1 MSISVNGW
9 YVVYTKPRHEKKV
22 AAFLSTL
29 NIVNFLPTARILR
42 VWKDRKKYI
51 DAPLFPSYLFIYL
64 EDLETYYKVLS
75 LEAVLYYVK
84 TGKEVVK
91 VKEDVIHSIRL
102 ITQQPNNIDIEV
114 SDDYFQPGKQLMIKD
129 GMLCGLVCEVVEVK
143 GEQKFL
149 VRVNMLQKNILV
161 AVSAEYLDSIAV

>member
-1 MSISVNGW
+1 MSDPVIGW

-22 AAFLSTL
+22 AAFLSAS
-29 NIVNFLPTARILR
+29 NIVNFLPIARVLR

-64 EDLETYYKVLS
+64 EDLETYYRVLS
-75 LEAVLYYVK
+75 LEAVLYYVR

-91 VKEDVIHSIRL
+91 VKEEVIHSIQL
-102 ITQQPNNIDIEV
+102 ITQQTSDIAIEV

-129 GMLCGLVCEVVEVK
+129 GILCGLACEVVEVK
-143 GEQKFL
+143 GQQKIL

-161 AVSAEYLDSIAV
+161 AVSSEYFESIAV

>member
-1 MSISVNGW
+1 MSVQITGW

-22 AAFLSTL
+22 AGFLSAL
-29 NIVNFLPTARILR
+29 DIVNFLPTARMLR

-51 DAPLFPSYLFIYL
+51 DSPLFPSYLFIYL

-75 LEAVLYYVK
+75 LEAVLYYVR

-102 ITQQPNNIDIEV
+102 VTQQVSDMDIEV

-129 GMLCGLVCEVVEVK
+129 GILCGLICEVVEIK
-143 GEQKFL
+143 GQQKIL

-161 AVSAEYLDSIAV
+161 AVSSEYLDSISA